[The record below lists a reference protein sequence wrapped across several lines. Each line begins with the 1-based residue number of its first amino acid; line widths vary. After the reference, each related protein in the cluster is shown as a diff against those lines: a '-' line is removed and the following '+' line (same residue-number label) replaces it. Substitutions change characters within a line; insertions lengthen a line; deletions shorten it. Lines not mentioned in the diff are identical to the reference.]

1 MPPTEGVPLRGP
13 FMSAEALFS
22 VSGHVSISTE
32 SRPQT
37 KGSQSPQEERCPC
50 TAQVGTGRSEA
61 AGRGA
66 CGRAGTQ
73 QGAHRPTP
81 APTPTPSP
89 TSRWPT
95 SSAGAPGPPDVGP
108 QGTVPS
114 RVWLRSAAVADA
126 RRGRGI
132 CSVNLGPSVEVASS
146 STPRA
151 WV

>member
-1 MPPTEGVPLRGP
+1 
-13 FMSAEALFS
+13 MSAEALFS

-81 APTPTPSP
+81 APTPDPQPNLPLANKLGWSP
-89 TSRWPT
+89 RSPRCGPAGDRPFQSLAEVCGSCRCPEGEGYLFSKFGTECGSGFVQHPT
-95 SSAGAPGPPDVGP
+95 RVG
-108 QGTVPS
+108 
-114 RVWLRSAAVADA
+114 LRDS
-126 RRGRGI
+126 GR
-132 CSVNLGPSVEVASS
+132 
-146 STPRA
+146 
-151 WV
+151 